1 MLHQERSMEEWG
13 YIDVRDLEDWKGGEA
28 CMTLHRS
35 TYGTDQF
42 NERLV
47 YEFLKSL
54 WRYFKIC

>member
-1 MLHQERSMEEWG
+1 MEEWG

-28 CMTLHRS
+28 CMTLHHS

-54 WRYFKIC
+54 WKYFNIC

>member
-1 MLHQERSMEEWG
+1 MLHQGRSMEEWG

-28 CMTLHRS
+28 CMTLHHS